1 MSQLASDNFPGA
13 SPNVNW
19 SFALGALGVNSGV
32 AWLSNG
38 TSSQFD
44 IAKWSGVVWP
54 NDQYVELTYAAF
66 GSGQLTMI
74 SSTLRTSGNNGYV
87 LYCDQNNLRIYKVVS
102 GVFTAISPSFV
113 STTVNVGDVIR
124 FQVQGTT
131 LTVLQNGVQKDQQTD
146 STFASGSAGI
156 GGFVQAGGTQL
167 QAVSNQVSLWTAGD
181 FPANISGNA
190 GIAGATVTLTGDA
203 SASTTVS
210 GGVPAEYATVDEV
223 GQTAAITT
231 TTLYMPA
238 ATGWY
243 RISVYAKVTTPDGA
257 SSSLGGSAGLTIGY
271 TDGVDSTVQTLIA
284 QLAKETGAT
293 AIVNA
298 GNTTATKLV
307 GQTQVFA
314 KTGVAITYAFDY
326 TSGTPA
332 TMAYELH
339 LKLEA
344 L

>member
-1 MSQLASDNFPGA
+1 MKRILINFSILASN
-13 SPNVNW
+13 S
-19 SFALGALGVNSGV
+19 SFRAVSLFN
-32 AWLSNG
+32 
-38 TSSQFD
+38 QFTGD
-44 IAKWSGVVWP
+44 DLLI
-54 NDQYVELTYAAF
+54 Q
-66 GSGQLTMI
+66 
-74 SSTLRTSGNNGYV
+74 
-87 LYCDQNNLRIYKVVS
+87 QNNTPAAGAGAIAVLAPI
-102 GVFTAISPSFV
+102 TA
-113 STTVNVGDVIR
+113 
-124 FQVQGTT
+124 
-131 LTVLQNGVQKDQQTD
+131 
-146 STFASGSAGI
+146 
-156 GGFVQAGGTQL
+156 
-167 QAVSNQVSLWTAGD
+167 
-181 FPANISGNA
+181 GNA
-190 GIAGATVTLTGDA
+190 GARIFVLSAASGAITTYNGVATV
-203 SASTTVS
+203 SN
-210 GGVPAEYATVDEV
+210 GVPAEYATVDLT
-223 GQTAAITT
+223 GQTAAINS